1 MKKKSKNDDMS
12 SDEEVISDNE
22 NNETDTINELL
33 NEEKNTEDIND
44 IDDDDINDIEQN
56 DDDIDDKVYDKED
69 SIMYDEYDDDDND
82 IFTDIEPEKY
92 INFNKKI
99 PDNERSTRP
108 ILTKYEKVRLLG
120 TRTKQISDG
129 SKIFIKSKDVRSAID
144 IAKLELK
151 HKIMPLKIK
160 RYLPNGKYEIW
171 SIKELEIR

>member
-1 MKKKSKNDDMS
+1 MKKNSKNDDMS

-33 NEEKNTEDIND
+33 NEGKNTEDISN
-44 IDDDDINDIEQN
+44 IDDDVEDIEQN
-56 DDDIDDKVYDKED
+56 DDDIDDKIYENED
-69 SIMYDEYDDDDND
+69 SIMYDDDDDDDND
-82 IFTDIEPEKY
+82 IFTDIEPDKF
-92 INFNKKI
+92 INLNKRI

-144 IAKLELK
+144 IANLELK
-151 HKIMPLKIK
+151 HKIIPLKIK

-171 SIKELEIR
+171 SVKELEIR

>member
-1 MKKKSKNDDMS
+1 MKKNSKNDDIS
-12 SDEEVISDNE
+12 SDEEEMMSDNE

-33 NEEKNTEDIND
+33 NEEKNTEDITN
-44 IDDDDINDIEQN
+44 DDIEDIEQN
-56 DDDIDDKVYDKED
+56 DEDIDDKIFENED
-69 SIMYDEYDDDDND
+69 SIMYDDDDDDDDND
-82 IFTDIEPEKY
+82 IFTDIEPEKF
-92 INFNKKI
+92 ININKRI

-144 IAKLELK
+144 IANLELK
-151 HKIMPLKIK
+151 HKIIPLKIK

-171 SIKELEIR
+171 SVKELEVR